1 VELLDRDGKDYLQ
14 FSMTRIKQRAAFWR
28 MKGLLLALTQ
38 LDSKPVTISGT
49 ITGIPQEQVPE
60 V

>member
-1 VELLDRDGKDYLQ
+1 MKRG
-14 FSMTRIKQRAAFWR
+14 AAFWR
-28 MKGLLLALTQ
+28 MKGPLLALTQ
-38 LDSKPVTISGT
+38 LDSKPVPISGT